1 MLLVQKSGYQ
11 KTQKNWTPPPFL
23 PFPYNLFTP
32 LAPCHVYTLNSCLPF
47 YLLLNVLQ
55 PQAHFSCSPQNGS
68 HRNLKSTQRH
78 TDKEH
83 LKGMWNQGV
92 VWTCLITRK
101 VRDKVTGLVRGLRPT
116 STHVVLPHDS
126 QSRGRA
132 RHCACR
138 LLCGQ
143 TVGRRCTSLSLQ
155 ISPPRLEH
163 HTLKITISQ

>member
-1 MLLVQKSGYQ
+1 MEQTDALEL
-11 KTQKNWTPPPFL
+11 
-23 PFPYNLFTP
+23 
-32 LAPCHVYTLNSCLPF
+32 
-47 YLLLNVLQ
+47 
-55 PQAHFSCSPQNGS
+55 AHFFLAVGFT
-68 HRNLKSTQRH
+68 HRFSLQLRVSWRRWGFVSWQLPPRH